1 MAAGRILLVED
12 RDSLRRLLARAL
24 ADEGYEVASAATGGD
39 AVRLLGERQF
49 DLVLTDLKLPDRSGL
64 EVLAASRQAQPRV
77 PVVVLTGYGSVGAA
91 VEAMKL
97 GAYDFLEKPLEL
109 PDLARL
115 VARAL
120 AGEDLGAPGD
130 GPAPP
135 EAQAQRERDGRG
147 PRAAAGA
154 GDARQG
160 SDGSGGNHDAVFQ
173 PPGAPPIV
181 GRHPRLR
188 AALRLLE
195 RVAPTESTVLLT
207 GESGTGKELF
217 ARALHALSAR
227 RRGPLVAV
235 NCAAIPEA
243 LLENELFGHEKG
255 SFTGADRRQPGR
267 FELAAGGTLLLDEI
281 AEIPLPIQAKVLRVL
296 EERTFERV
304 GGGRTLHADLRLVAA
319 TNRDLQRMVE
329 EGSFR
334 ADLFYRLAVFPIEL
348 PPLRERASDVP
359 RLARHLVAAIAR
371 RHQLPV
377 PVLAAGAAELLAAQP
392 WPGNV
397 RELAN
402 LLERAVILGDA
413 PELRAADLQSLLGA
427 SAAPP
432 PIAQVERDRLRQA
445 LIDSDGDKRRAAG
458 QLGISYRVLL
468 KKVKEHDLEGVPKYR
483 L

>member
-1 MAAGRILLVED
+1 MPEAAGSAAAGSAAGGRSAGHILLVED

-24 ADEGYEVASAATGGD
+24 ADEGYEVAAAATG
-39 AVRLLGERQF
+39 AEAIRRLGEQPF
-49 DLVLTDLKLPDRSGL
+49 DLVLTDLKLPDHSGL
-64 EVLAASRQAQPRV
+64 EVLAASRRAQPRA
-77 PVVVLTGYGSVGAA
+77 PVVVLTGYGTVGAA

-109 PDLARL
+109 SDLARL
-115 VARAL
+115 VARAI
-120 AGEDLGAPGD
+120 GGRE
-130 GPAPP
+130 
-135 EAQAQRERDGRG
+135 EAM
-147 PRAAAGA
+147 
-154 GDARQG
+154 
-160 SDGSGGNHDAVFQ
+160 FQ
-173 PPGAPPIV
+173 PAGAPPIV

-188 AALRLLE
+188 TALRLLE
-195 RVAPTESTVLLT
+195 RVAPTETTVLLT

-217 ARALHALSAR
+217 ARALHALSPR
-227 RRGPLVAV
+227 RRGPAVAV

-255 SFTGADRRQPGR
+255 AFTGADRRQPGR

-281 AEIPLPIQAKVLRVL
+281 AEIPLAIQGKVLRVL

-319 TNRDLQRMVE
+319 TNRDLHRMVE

-334 ADLFYRLAVFPIEL
+334 ADLFFRLDVFPIEL

-359 RLARHLVAAIAR
+359 LLARHLIGEIGR
-371 RHQLPV
+371 RHQV
-377 PVLAAGAAELLAAQP
+377 PARRLSDEAAELLAAQP

-402 LLERAVILGDA
+402 VLERAVILADGPDLL
-413 PELRAADLQSLLGA
+413 PADLLPLLGA
-427 SAAPP
+427 AAAAPP
-432 PIAQVERDRLRQA
+432 AVPSERDRLRRA
-445 LIDSDGDKRRAAG
+445 LIEAEGDKRRAAG
-458 QLGISYRVLL
+458 LLGVGYRALL
-468 KKVKEHDLEGVPKYR
+468 RKVKEHDLEGVPKYR